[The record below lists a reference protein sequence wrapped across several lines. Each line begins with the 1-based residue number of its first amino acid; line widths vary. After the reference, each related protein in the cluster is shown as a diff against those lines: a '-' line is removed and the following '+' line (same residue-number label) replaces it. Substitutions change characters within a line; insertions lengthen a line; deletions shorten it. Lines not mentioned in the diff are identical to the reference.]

1 MVDQYFS
8 VSDRCLFDPQSA
20 PMTCF
25 DGVAIG
31 TELDSLRNTLT
42 SAKTA
47 YTKQIGSTQVI
58 SVKQTKIDLT
68 NKPKETP
75 PSIPIVTYSVC
86 FDVSKVNIVDY
97 QGKSIVPPDRKPR
110 AVETVAV
117 ANYQYP
123 KATGWRVAYT
133 QPTGKTC

>member
-1 MVDQYFS
+1 M
-8 VSDRCLFDPQSA
+8 
-20 PMTCF
+20 
-25 DGVAIG
+25 AIG